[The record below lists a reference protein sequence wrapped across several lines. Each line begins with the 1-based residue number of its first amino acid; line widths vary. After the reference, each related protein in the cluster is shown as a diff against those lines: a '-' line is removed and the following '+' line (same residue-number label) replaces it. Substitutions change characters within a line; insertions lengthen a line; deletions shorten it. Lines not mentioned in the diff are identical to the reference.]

1 MDSLKPGQVNIF
13 FHQAGATAALGM
25 FGQVNVEPE
34 SMRFHAAASTKWPM
48 GSAGHVPSYNL
59 KQHANQLT
67 VPTVLLGPAAV
78 EVLLFSRQL
87 YIKR

>member
-1 MDSLKPGQVNIF
+1 
-13 FHQAGATAALGM
+13 
-25 FGQVNVEPE
+25 
-34 SMRFHAAASTKWPM
+34 M

-59 KQHANQLT
+59 KQHANQPT

-87 YIKR
+87 YIER